1 MSGGTGAGLA
11 VAAPAGGV
19 LADGPE
25 IGDGPGI
32 ETGPTPVVA
41 DHDRHVPRVPPADD
55 PPGIESEDPAD
66 LAPITAYV
74 IGPVQEA
81 RGHVDG
87 VARTE
92 VRVRHHIDV
101 ARGDGRVVP
110 VSSVLHVYSR
120 GRRHAG
126 EQDADGHPRSDIDNG
141 DQSGDGDGNGHRRN
155 PGRRGQPAPLLPDRR
170 QAARVEVTPARRGNH
185 GLDCGRVTGVP
196 TTIDLSGKVALVTG
210 ASKGIGAAIAKI
222 LAESGASV
230 MLSSRKIEALEEMA
244 ATIKGDTAV
253 HAAHAGRP
261 EEAQACVAATIERF
275 GGLDILVNNAATNP
289 YYGRAIDID
298 LPRFD
303 KTIEVNLRGP
313 LIWTQEAWRQSME
326 KNGGVVLNIS
336 SVGGLQYAGPIGIYD
351 LTKAGLIH
359 LTKHLSSELGPGV
372 RVNAIAPGL
381 VKTDFARALWEPG
394 GEDAPRPWPLRR
406 IGQPEDIAN
415 AALYL
420 CSDLSSWVT
429 GEVLVVDGGSLIL

>member
-1 MSGGTGAGLA
+1 
-11 VAAPAGGV
+11 VA
-19 LADGPE
+19 
-25 IGDGPGI
+25 
-32 ETGPTPVVA
+32 
-41 DHDRHVPRVPPADD
+41 
-55 PPGIESEDPAD
+55 
-66 LAPITAYV
+66 
-74 IGPVQEA
+74 
-81 RGHVDG
+81 
-87 VARTE
+87 
-92 VRVRHHIDV
+92 
-101 ARGDGRVVP
+101 
-110 VSSVLHVYSR
+110 
-120 GRRHAG
+120 
-126 EQDADGHPRSDIDNG
+126 
-141 DQSGDGDGNGHRRN
+141 
-155 PGRRGQPAPLLPDRR
+155 
-170 QAARVEVTPARRGNH
+170 
-185 GLDCGRVTGVP
+185 GVP

-210 ASKGIGAAIAKI
+210 ASKGIGAAIAKT

-275 GGLDILVNNAATNP
+275 GRLDILVNNAATNP

-429 GEVLVVDGGSLIL
+429 GEVLVVDGGSLVL

>member
-1 MSGGTGAGLA
+1 M
-11 VAAPAGGV
+11 
-19 LADGPE
+19 
-25 IGDGPGI
+25 
-32 ETGPTPVVA
+32 
-41 DHDRHVPRVPPADD
+41 
-55 PPGIESEDPAD
+55 
-66 LAPITAYV
+66 
-74 IGPVQEA
+74 
-81 RGHVDG
+81 
-87 VARTE
+87 
-92 VRVRHHIDV
+92 
-101 ARGDGRVVP
+101 
-110 VSSVLHVYSR
+110 
-120 GRRHAG
+120 
-126 EQDADGHPRSDIDNG
+126 
-141 DQSGDGDGNGHRRN
+141 
-155 PGRRGQPAPLLPDRR
+155 
-170 QAARVEVTPARRGNH
+170 
-185 GLDCGRVTGVP
+185 TGVP

-230 MLSSRKIEALEEMA
+230 MLSSRKIEALEETA

-303 KTIEVNLRGP
+303 KTFEVNLRGP
-313 LIWTQEAWRQSME
+313 FVWTQEAWRQSME

-336 SVGGLQYAGPIGIYD
+336 SIGGLQFAGPIGIYD

-381 VKTDFARALWEPG
+381 VKTEFARARWEPG

-406 IGQPEDIAN
+406 IGQPDDIAN